1 MPVQLLAEEPEQ
13 LETQVSEEEQVRP
26 ESTPVLP
33 YFVGEVVVSGEEAP
47 PPGTVDTLEAEALA
61 ASGAVSVAEAL
72 ELLPAVSL
80 STGARNEAKIWVRG
94 YEQSNVLVL
103 LDGVPISDPYYGD
116 LDLGQLPVFDIAR
129 ITVTRGGASSLYGP
143 NGLGGVINVVTLQ
156 GGDSRQFAGQLRLTE
171 NRTALAHAS
180 AGGGGDRLNWY
191 FGLGF
196 ERSDGWEL
204 SADFEATPFE
214 DGGTRVNSDFERSS
228 ALLRLGWRLDEASS
242 LYASLRWID
251 AEKGIPFHT
260 TRPAG
265 FVKFARFPE
274 WRQATLALG
283 YERSLRNGGALRGQ
297 LFGLGFEN
305 TLEVFNDPELESL
318 RLESNFSDRVYGG
331 FLIGEWPVAERHGL
345 GAALHLRKDRH
356 LKTELYP
363 DGSIDPQERYEA
375 WTSSVSFED
384 RWQVGARTTLIAS
397 LAVEHLDVAE
407 ARSLRG
413 ANGTGELVDDE
424 LRNDTLL
431 SPQLELR
438 SDLSARWAASAA
450 LYRRSRFPTMRQL
463 YGTDPPNP
471 GLRPQRSTGFDL
483 GVSWELGNTTIQGN
497 VFFDTVDDLISR
509 QGRDEPF
516 RNQDEAELRGLEL
529 RVLGSARWL
538 DYRASWTGFDHRF
551 TRSAE
556 GLEEIP
562 WVPRQQLEM
571 LALARLGQRFE
582 LSATWL
588 ASGTRVYYD
597 FGVKRELERYN
608 TLDLGVAARLG
619 GLELEVRVEN
629 VLDEYYEQE
638 DGFPQPGRRI
648 WAGVRFES
656 TP

>member
-1 MPVQLLAEEPEQ
+1 LPAEESEQ
-13 LETQVSEEEQVRP
+13 LETPVTEEEQGQP
-26 ESTPVLP
+26 DPKPVLP
-33 YFVGEVVVSGEEAP
+33 YFVGEVVVSGEDDS
-47 PPGTVDTLEAEALA
+47 PPGTVDTMDAEAIT
-61 ASGAVSVAEAL
+61 ASGAVNVAEAL
-72 ELLPAVSL
+72 ELLPGVSL
-80 STGARNEAKIWVRG
+80 STGARNESKIWVRG

-116 LDLGQLPVFDIAR
+116 LDLGQLPIFDVAR

-156 GGDSRQFAGQLRLTE
+156 GGASRKSAGQLRWTE
-171 NRTALAHAS
+171 NRTVLAHGS
-180 AGGGGDRLNWY
+180 SGGGGDRLGWY
-191 FGLGF
+191 VGLGF
-196 ERSDGWEL
+196 ERSDGWDL
-204 SADFEATPFE
+204 SADFESSPFE
-214 DGGTRVNSDFERSS
+214 DGGTRGNSDFERAS

-283 YERSLRNGGALRGQ
+283 YQRSLRNGGAVRGQ

-318 RLESNFSDRVYGG
+318 RLESSFSDRAYGG
-331 FLIGEWPVAERHGL
+331 HLIGEWPVAERHSL

-363 DGSIDPQERYEA
+363 DGSVDPRERYEA
-375 WTSSVSFED
+375 WTSSISVED
-384 RWQVGARTTLIAS
+384 RWRVGARTRLIAS

-407 ARSLRG
+407 AQSLRST
-413 ANGTGELVDDE
+413 NGTAELVDDE

-431 SPQLELR
+431 SPQIELR
-438 SDLSARWAASAA
+438 SDLGSRWSTSVAV
-450 LYRRSRFPTMRQL
+450 YRRSRFPTMRQL
-463 YGTDPPNP
+463 YGTDPANP
-471 GLRPQRSTGFDL
+471 ELRPQRNTGVDL
-483 GVSWELGNTTIQGN
+483 GLEYLAGTTTVRGNL
-497 VFFDTVDDLISR
+497 FADRVDDLISR

-529 RVLGSARWL
+529 RVLGTARWL
-538 DYRASWTGFDHRF
+538 DYRVSWTGFDHRF

-562 WVPRQQLEM
+562 WVPRQQLEL
-571 LALARLGQRFE
+571 LARARLGQRFE

-597 FGVKRELERYN
+597 FGAKRELERYS
-608 TLDLGVAARLG
+608 TLDLGAAARLG
-619 GLELEVRVEN
+619 GLELTVRIEN
-629 VLDEYYEQE
+629 LLDENFEQE
-638 DGFPQPGRRI
+638 EGFPQPGRRV
-648 WAGVRFES
+648 WAGVRFET